1 MFSHLIRMDV
11 TGLIAGELLAE
22 SFDVLVTKGDLKPD
36 QILMMNIVSIIT
48 YSAGPEYLILK
59 ELVLK
64 SFVDM
69 IQSG

>member
-36 QILMMNIVSIIT
+36 QILMMNIVSIIK